1 MLLMDES
8 RKASGGLGPVMER
21 FKCQKKEKNTMA
33 GEVVKR
39 KQANEQP
46 KFSCPTH
53 SAQSLDILPLNGI
66 PAEGWLSKAQPA
78 IHKWPLQ
85 K

>member
-21 FKCQKKEKNTMA
+21 FKCQKKEENTMA

-46 KFSCPTH
+46 KFFLSYPFCSVPGH
-53 SAQSLDILPLNGI
+53 PASEWDPSRRMAFQSTACN
-66 PAEGWLSKAQPA
+66 S
-78 IHKWPLQ
+78 
-85 K
+85 